1 MKQLSIILNVVLL
14 ALVGFLYYL
23 YFFSSK
29 SQVLLVHSGKDSS
42 INHGNKVAY
51 IDLDSLQNNYEYYKK
66 IKADIDRR
74 QNANTEEITA
84 LQKRY
89 QARAMQLQQKA
100 PTMNQHDQEAA
111 VKEMNQMQQ
120 DLQTK
125 KQASDNDLFNYNSK
139 MKEDILTRIQ
149 NYLKEYN
156 KDGRY
161 DYILSYEP
169 GFMFYKDTALNITK
183 DVIEGLNKQYLN
195 NPALTKENAT
205 SPGTP

>member
-1 MKQLSIILNVVLL
+1 MKQFSLILNVVLL
-14 ALVGFLYYL
+14 ALVGFLYYQ
-23 YFFSSK
+23 YFSSRN
-29 SQVLLVHSGKDSS
+29 QVVLIHSTKDSS

-66 IKADIDRR
+66 IKADIDRK
-74 QNANTEEITA
+74 QNASTEEINN

-89 QARAMQLQQKA
+89 QSRAMQLQQKG
-100 PTMNQHDQEAA
+100 PTMSQHDQEAA
-111 VKEMNQMQQ
+111 MKEINQMQQ

-125 KQASDNDLFNYNSK
+125 KQALDNELFNYNSK

-169 GFMFYKDTALNITK
+169 GFMFYKDTALNITRE
-183 DVIEGLNKQYLN
+183 VIEGLNKEYS
-195 NPALTKENAT
+195 K
-205 SPGTP
+205 